1 MHSINDSGRPVTL
14 EVMRHILGSID
25 LKDVEEEM
33 TESDRKDYCA
43 AISAVFPRLEKD
55 IKRFLHAQLMYASNQ
70 AENWEQV
77 IFGRGTFNGMALL
90 LEYWKQIN
98 NKHISDTKEKESFDK
113 HKIINEI

>member
-1 MHSINDSGRPVTL
+1 MKASEHKEYCSIIYS
-14 EVMRHILGSID
+14 
-25 LKDVEEEM
+25 
-33 TESDRKDYCA
+33 
-43 AISAVFPRLEKD
+43 VFPRLEKD
-55 IKRFLHAQLMYASNQ
+55 IKKFMREQLMYSSNQ